1 MIDTQKKCIVT
12 GGAGFIGSH
21 LTELL
26 LERGHSVVII
36 DNLSNGRLDN
46 LKHLENN
53 PNLKVILEDVSNFDA
68 IKNYF
73 QGIDWVFHLA
83 ALADIVPSI
92 VEPLKYH
99 KSNVDGTISVLEA
112 SRLAGIKKLVYTAS
126 SSCYG
131 IPDNYPTNESAA
143 IRPEYPYALTKYLG
157 EQIALHWG
165 QVYKLP
171 IVTLRLFNVYG
182 PRTRTSGTYGAVFGV
197 FLAQKLNNQPY
208 TVVGDGTQT
217 RDFVFVKD
225 VARAFLAAAES
236 NATNDF
242 FNVGTGNPQSVNRLI
257 ELLGGEKIYIPKRPG
272 EPMSTHADI
281 SKIQRVLEWKPQ
293 VSFEEGVNIMLQNI
307 NYWREAP
314 VWTPEKI
321 AEATKEW
328 FKNLSKDDVGSP
340 VQNVKKQSAELKVD
354 IKKNTKKTI
363 LDLQKMKEINEKIAY
378 LVTYDFH
385 TAKYAEEAGMD
396 MILCGDSVGMS
407 IYGYDG
413 TIPVAMDQMIFHTE
427 AVRRGAP
434 NTFLVG
440 DMPFGSYQTDE
451 KDAVLNAMR
460 FYKEAGVDAIK
471 LEGGVRVAKQI
482 RAIADA
488 GMNVM
493 GHIGLTPQ
501 SSGQLGG
508 FKAQGRTAE
517 SALKLIED
525 ALAVEKAGVFAL
537 LVEAVPPEVTQII
550 AKQLKIPVLSIGAGP
565 LCDGQLILDIDLIGR
580 GKVFTP
586 KFVKIFTPQALDV
599 LAKGDGNLDVAD
611 ITLQVFKEYVKEVK
625 AGIFPDLEK
634 HCYKMIKG
642 ELEKLLK

>member
-1 MIDTQKKCIVT
+1 MKCLVT

-26 LERGHSVVII
+26 LEKGHSVLVI
-36 DNLSNGRLDN
+36 DNLSNGRLANLDHLKDN
-46 LKHLENN
+46 PVLKI
-53 PNLKVILEDVSNFDA
+53 VIEDVSNFEA
-68 IKNYF
+68 VKRYF
-73 QGIDWVFHLA
+73 EGIDWVFHLA

-99 KSNVDGTISVLEA
+99 KSNVDGTVSALEA
-112 SRLAGIKKLVYTAS
+112 SRLANVKRLVYAAS

-131 IPDNYPTNESAA
+131 IPDVYPTSETAE
-143 IRPEYPYALTKYLG
+143 IRTEYPYALTKYLG
-157 EQIALHWG
+157 EQMVLHWG
-165 QVYKLP
+165 RVYKLP
-171 IVTLRLFNVYG
+171 VVTLRLFNVYG

-236 NATNDF
+236 NAINDF
-242 FNVGTGNPQSVNRLI
+242 FNVGTGNPQSVNKLVG
-257 ELLGGEKIYIPKRPG
+257 LLGGEKIHIPKRPG
-272 EPMSTHADI
+272 EPSATHADI
-281 SKIQRVLEWKPQ
+281 SKIRRDLGWQPQ
-293 VSFEEGVNIMLQNI
+293 VSFEEGVKIMLQNI
-307 NYWREAP
+307 DYWREAP
-314 VWTPEKI
+314 VWTPDKI

-328 FKNLSKDDVGSP
+328 FKNLSEENKNFP
-340 VQNVKKQSAELKVD
+340 VQNAEKTLVAE
-354 IKKNTKKTI
+354 IKKPSKKSV
-363 LDLQKMKEINEKIAY
+363 LDIQKMKEKNEKIAY
-378 LVTYDFH
+378 LVTYDYH
-385 TAKYAEEAGMD
+385 TAKYAEESEMD

-407 IYGYDG
+407 IYGYEG
-413 TIPVAMDQMIFHTE
+413 TIPVVMDQMIFHTE

-460 FYKEAGVDAIK
+460 FYKEARADAIK
-471 LEGGVRVAKQI
+471 LEGGIKVVKQI
-482 RAIADA
+482 QAIVNA

-525 ALAVEKAGVFAL
+525 ALAVEKAGAFAL
-537 LVEAVPPEVTQII
+537 LVEAVPPEVTEII
-550 AKQLKIPVLSIGAGP
+550 TKRLKIPVISIGSGP

-586 KFVKIFTPQALDV
+586 KFVKIFTPQAIKILFM
-599 LAKGDGNLDVAD
+599 DGKTENLDIAD
-611 ITLQVFKEYVKEVK
+611 ITLQVLKEYVKEVK
-625 AGIFPDLEK
+625 NGTFPDIEK
-634 HCYKMIKG
+634 HCYKMVKG
-642 ELEKLLK
+642 ELEKIC

>member
-1 MIDTQKKCIVT
+1 MEEKKCIVT

-26 LERGHSVVII
+26 LEQGHLVLVI

-46 LKHLENN
+46 LKHLKDN
-53 PNLKVILEDVSNFDA
+53 PNLKIVVEDVSDFNA
-68 IKNYF
+68 IKGYF
-73 QGIDWVFHLA
+73 EGVDWVFHLA

-99 KSNVDGTISVLEA
+99 KSNVDGAISVLEA
-112 SRLAGIKKLVYTAS
+112 SRLAGIKRLVYTAS

-131 IPDNYPTNESAA
+131 IPDICPTPEIAE

-165 QVYKLP
+165 KVYKLP
-171 IVTLRLFNVYG
+171 VVTLRLFNVYG

-236 NATNDF
+236 NAVNDF
-242 FNVGTGNPQSVNRLI
+242 FNVGTGNPQSVNKLI
-257 ELLGGEKIYIPKRPG
+257 ELLGGEKINIPKRPG
-272 EPMSTHADI
+272 EPAATHADI
-281 SKIQRVLEWKPQ
+281 SKIQRVLGWKSQ
-293 VSFEEGVNIMLQNI
+293 VSFEEGVKIMLQNI
-307 NYWREAP
+307 DYWREAP

-321 AEATKEW
+321 ADATKEW
-328 FKNLSKDDVGSP
+328 FKNLSEENKSAP
-340 VQNVKKQSAELKVD
+340 AQNVEKQPVAEMKKPA
-354 IKKNTKKTI
+354 KKTI
-363 LDLQKMKEINEKIAY
+363 LDLQKMKETDEKIAY
-378 LVTYDFH
+378 LVTYDYH

-413 TIPVAMDQMIFHTE
+413 TVPVVMDQMIFHTE

-434 NTFLVG
+434 NTFLIG

-471 LEGGVRVAKQI
+471 LEGGARVAKQI

-517 SALKLIED
+517 SALKLIDD
-525 ALAVEKAGVFAL
+525 AMAVEKAGAFAL

-550 AKQLKIPVLSIGAGP
+550 AKKLKIPVLSIGAGP

-586 KFVKIFTPQALDV
+586 KFVKIFTPQALDA
-599 LAKGDGNLDVAD
+599 LAKGEKAGNLDVAD
-611 ITLQVFKEYVKEVK
+611 ITLYVFKEYVKEVK
-625 AGIFPDLEK
+625 AGTFPDLEK
-634 HCYKMIKG
+634 HCYRMAKG
-642 ELEKLLK
+642 ELENLLEK